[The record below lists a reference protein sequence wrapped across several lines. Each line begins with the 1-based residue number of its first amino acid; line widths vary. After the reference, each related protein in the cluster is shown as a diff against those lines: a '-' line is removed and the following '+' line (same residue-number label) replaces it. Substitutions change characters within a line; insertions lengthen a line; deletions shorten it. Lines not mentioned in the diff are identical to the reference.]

1 MPHPLPLTRVP
12 ALLFDSAADADSHA
26 ALVVAGLVRERN
38 SGGQRT
44 VLGLPTGSTPIG
56 VYRELIRL
64 HQEEGLDFANVVTFN
79 LDEYWPMPPDDRHSY
94 HHFMR
99 ETFFDHVNL
108 KRENTHLPPGD
119 VPRRDVDA
127 ACAEYEAKIRRAG
140 GIDLQLLG
148 IGRTGHVGFNEPG
161 SPADGRT
168 RFVTLDPLTRADAA
182 PGFFG
187 EENVPLHAI
196 TMGVGTIREAKK
208 ILILA
213 LGEHKAPVV
222 RSALE
227 DAPTDRVPATLLN
240 GHPDLT
246 YLLDRGAAAE
256 LTTVKMP
263 WRAGPIE
270 WDDRS
275 ETKAVVWVAERCEK
289 PLTKLQTRDLLEY
302 DLHELLRERGPVETL
317 RNRVFDRLDA
327 TLCAC
332 PAGGGTREKK
342 TILVFSP
349 HPDDDVIS
357 MGGTLILLCDQG
369 HEVHVAY
376 QTSGATA
383 VFDHDV
389 RRHLDFVSAF
399 REVFDLAPMVAER
412 RPDERD
418 QEELPGRLIA
428 ALADKPPG
436 EPDSPEVWKLK
447 ALIRRT
453 EAVAAAEEAGV
464 SRNRVH
470 FQNLPFYE
478 TGRVKKQP
486 IGAEDVRLT
495 VELLR
500 EVRPDQVYLAGD
512 LRDPHGTHRRCARV
526 VGRALEEVAAEGL
539 EPEVW
544 RYRGAWQEF
553 EPHEIDRA
561 VPISPEVTARKRRAI
576 FKHETQKDRP
586 VFPGHD
592 DREFW
597 VRAEERTK
605 ATADAYDALG
615 LPEHYAIEAFARGPR

>member
-12 ALLFDSAADADSHA
+12 ALLFDSAGDADRHA

-38 SGGQRT
+38 SAGQRT
-44 VLGLPTGSTPIG
+44 VLGLPTGSTPTG
-56 VYRELIRL
+56 VYRQLIRL
-64 HQEEGLDFANVVTFN
+64 HREEDLSFANVVTFN
-79 LDEYWPMPPDDRHSY
+79 LDEYWPMPADSRHSY

-99 ETFFDHVNL
+99 ETFFDHVDLNPDHC
-108 KRENTHLPPGD
+108 HLPPGD
-119 VPRRDVDA
+119 VPRGKTDS
-127 ACAEYEAKIRRAG
+127 ACAEYEAKIRAAG

-161 SPADGRT
+161 SPAGGRT

-182 PGFFG
+182 DGFLG
-187 EENVPLHAI
+187 EENVPLHAL
-196 TMGVGTIREAKK
+196 TMGVGTIREARK
-208 ILILA
+208 ILVLA
-213 LGEHKAPVV
+213 LGEHKAEVV

-227 DAPTDRVPATLLN
+227 DPPTDRVPATLLN
-240 GHPDLT
+240 GHGDLT
-246 YLLDRGAAAE
+246 YLLDRGAAGE
-256 LTTVKMP
+256 LTAIKTP
-263 WRAGPIE
+263 WRAGPIA

-275 ETKAVVWVAERCEK
+275 ETKAVVWVAGRAGK
-289 PLTKLQTRDLLEY
+289 PLTKLQTRDLLEH
-302 DLHELLRERGPVETL
+302 DLHELLRERGPAEEL
-317 RNRVFDRLDA
+317 RTRVFDRLA
-327 TLCAC
+327 GTLCTE
-332 PAGGGTREKK
+332 PAGSEKR
-342 TILVFSP
+342 TVLVFSP

-357 MGGTLILLCDQG
+357 MGGTLVLLCDGG

-389 RRHLDFVSAF
+389 RRHLDFVRDF
-399 REVFDLAPMVAER
+399 GDLFGLAPLVADAE
-412 RPDERD
+412 
-418 QEELPGRLIA
+418 QGELPDRLIA
-428 ALADKPPG
+428 ALEDKPPG
-436 EPDSPEVWKLK
+436 EPDTPEVWKLK

-464 SRNRVH
+464 SRDRVH

-478 TGRVKKQP
+478 TGRLAKQP
-486 IGAEDVRLT
+486 VGEEDVRLT

-500 EVRPDQVYLAGD
+500 SVKPDQVYLAGD

-526 VGRALEEVAAEGL
+526 VGRALEEVAGDGP

-561 VPISPEVTARKRRAI
+561 VPVSPEVSLRKRRAI

-586 VFPGHD
+586 VFPGRD

-597 VRAEERTK
+597 VRAEDRTR
-605 ATADAYDALG
+605 ATAAAFDALG
-615 LPEHYAIEAFARGPR
+615 LPEHFALEAFARGPR

>member
-26 ALVVAGLVRERN
+26 ALVVASLIRERN

-56 VYRELIRL
+56 VYRALIRL
-64 HQEEGLDFANVVTFN
+64 HREEGLDFSKVVTFN

-108 KRENTHLPPGD
+108 KPENTHVPPGD
-119 VPRRDVDA
+119 GPRGEVDA

-187 EENVPLHAI
+187 EEHVPLHAL
-196 TMGVGTIREAKK
+196 TMGVGSIRDARK
-208 ILILA
+208 ILMLA

-222 RSALE
+222 RAALE

-256 LTTVKMP
+256 LTAVKTP

-275 ETKAVVWVAERCEK
+275 ETKAVVWVADRAVK
-289 PLTKLQTRDLLEY
+289 PLTKLQTRDLLEH
-302 DLHELLRERGPVETL
+302 DLHELLRERGPAEDL
-317 RNRVFDRLDA
+317 RTRVFDRLA
-327 TLCAC
+327 GTLCTN
-332 PAGGGTREKK
+332 PGGEGRRTV
-342 TILVFSP
+342 LVFSP

-357 MGGTLILLCDQG
+357 MGGTLILLCDRG
-369 HEVHVAY
+369 HDVHVAY

-389 RRHLDFVSAF
+389 RRHLDFVNAF
-399 REVFDLAPMVAER
+399 GDLFDLAPLVA
-412 RPDERD
+412 DSAAG
-418 QEELPGRLIA
+418 ELPERLIA
-428 ALADKPPG
+428 ALADRPPG
-436 EPDSPEVWKLK
+436 DPDPPEVWKLK

-464 SRNRVH
+464 PRDKLH

-478 TGRVKKQP
+478 TGRVSKQP
-486 IGAEDVRLT
+486 VGEEDVRLT
-495 VELLR
+495 TELLR

-526 VGRALEEVAAEGL
+526 VSRALEEVAGEVD
-539 EPEVW
+539 PEVW

-561 VPISPEVTARKRRAI
+561 VPISPEVTLRKRRAI

-605 ATADAYDALG
+605 ATAEAFDRLG
-615 LPEHYAIEAFARGPR
+615 LPEHFAIEAFARGPR

>member
-1 MPHPLPLTRVP
+1 
-12 ALLFDSAADADSHA
+12 
-26 ALVVAGLVRERN
+26 
-38 SGGQRT
+38 
-44 VLGLPTGSTPIG
+44 
-56 VYRELIRL
+56 Y
-64 HQEEGLDFANVVTFN
+64 EE
-79 LDEYWPMPPDDRHSY
+79 
-94 HHFMR
+94 
-99 ETFFDHVNL
+99 
-108 KRENTHLPPGD
+108 
-119 VPRRDVDA
+119 
-127 ACAEYEAKIRRAG
+127 KIRKAG

-161 SPADGRT
+161 SPPDGRT

-182 PGFFG
+182 AGFFG
-187 EENVPLHAI
+187 EENVPLHAL

-208 ILILA
+208 LLILA

-246 YLLDRGAAAE
+246 YLLDRGAATE
-256 LTTVKMP
+256 LTTVKTP
-263 WRAGPIE
+263 WRSGPID

-275 ETKAVVWVAERCEK
+275 ETKAVVWVSQRSGKAL
-289 PLTKLQTRDLLEY
+289 PKLQTRDLLEH
-302 DLHELLRERGPVETL
+302 DLHELLRERGPVDVL
-317 RNRVFDRLDA
+317 RDRVFDRLDA
-327 TLCAC
+327 TLCTH
-332 PAGGGTREKK
+332 PAGDGAVRKK
-342 TILVFSP
+342 TVLVFSP

-357 MGGTLILLCDQG
+357 MGGTLILLCDHG

-389 RRHLDFVSAF
+389 RRHLDFM
-399 REVFDLAPMVAER
+399 REFGELFDIPALIDTEAEG
-412 RPDERD
+412 
-418 QEELPGRLIA
+418 ELPDRLFA

-436 EPDSPEVWKLK
+436 EPDTPEIWKLK

-464 SRNRVH
+464 RRERCH

-478 TGRVKKQP
+478 TGRVTKQP
-486 IGAEDVRLT
+486 IGPEDVENT
-495 VELLR
+495 VHLLQ

-512 LRDPHGTHRRCARV
+512 LRDPHGTHRRCARI
-526 VGRALEEVAAEGL
+526 VGRALEAVKTDGIH
-539 EPEVW
+539 PEVW

-605 ATADAYDALG
+605 ATAAAYDALG
-615 LPEHYAIEAFARGPR
+615 LPERFAIEAFARGPR

>member
-64 HQEEGLDFANVVTFN
+64 HQEEGLDFSNVVTFN

-99 ETFFDHVNL
+99 ETFFDHVNI
-108 KRENTHLPPGD
+108 KPENAHLPPGD

-127 ACAEYEAKIRRAG
+127 ACAEYEAKIRKAG

-148 IGRTGHVGFNEPG
+148 IGRTGHIGFNEPG

-182 PGFFG
+182 AGFFG
-187 EENVPLHAI
+187 EENVPLHAL
-196 TMGVGTIREAKK
+196 TMGVGTIREARK
-208 ILILA
+208 ILVLA

-256 LTTVKMP
+256 LTTIKMP
-263 WRAGPIE
+263 WRSGPID
-270 WDDRS
+270 WDDRT
-275 ETKAVVWVAERCEK
+275 ETKAVVWVSEQSGKA
-289 PLTKLQTRDLLEY
+289 LTKLQTRDLLEH

-327 TLCAC
+327 TLCTH
-332 PAGGGTREKK
+332 PAGDGTKRKK
-342 TILVFSP
+342 KVLVFSP

-357 MGGTLILLCDQG
+357 MGGTLILLCDHG

-399 REVFDLAPMVAER
+399 GNLFDVAPLVNEDAG
-412 RPDERD
+412 
-418 QEELPGRLIA
+418 EELPERLIA

-464 SRNRVH
+464 PRDRCH

-486 IGAEDVRLT
+486 IGDADVQNT

-500 EVRPDQVYLAGD
+500 SVQPDQVYLAGD

-526 VGRALEEVAAEGL
+526 VGRALEEVQKEGL
-539 EPEVW
+539 DPEVW

-605 ATADAYDALG
+605 ATAAAFDALG
-615 LPEHYAIEAFARGPR
+615 LPEHFAIEAFARGPR

>member
-26 ALVVAGLVRERN
+26 ALVIAGLIRERN
-38 SGGQRT
+38 SAGQKT
-44 VLGLPTGSTPIG
+44 VLGLATGSTPIG

-64 HQEEGLDFANVVTFN
+64 HREDGLDFSKVVTFN
-79 LDEYWPMPPDDRHSY
+79 LDEYWPMAPDSRHSY
-94 HHFMR
+94 HEFMR
-99 ETFFDHVNL
+99 EQLFDRVNL
-108 KRENTHLPPGD
+108 APANTHLPPGD
-119 VPRRDVDA
+119 VPRGEVDA
-127 ACAEYEAKIRRAG
+127 ACVDYEAAIRRAG

-182 PGFFG
+182 AGFLG
-187 EENVPLHAI
+187 EEHVPLHAL

-208 ILILA
+208 ILVLA

-227 DAPTDRVPATLLN
+227 DPPTDRVPATLLN

-246 YLLDRGAAAE
+246 YLLDRGAAGE
-256 LTTVKMP
+256 LTAVKTP

-275 ETKAVVWVAERCEK
+275 ETKAVVWVSQRADK
-289 PLTKLQTRDLLEY
+289 PLTKLQTRDLLEH
-302 DLHELLRERGPVETL
+302 DLHELLRERGDTESL
-317 RNRVFDRLDA
+317 RTRVFDRLAA
-327 TLCAC
+327 TLCTR
-332 PAGGGTREKK
+332 PAGDEKR
-342 TILVFSP
+342 TVLVFSP

-399 REVFDLAPMVAER
+399 GELFDLSPLVADA
-412 RPDERD
+412 DEG
-418 QEELPGRLIA
+418 ELPDRLSA
-428 ALADKPPG
+428 ALAAKPPG
-436 EPDSPEVWKLK
+436 EPDGPEVWKLK

-464 SRNRVH
+464 SRDRLH

-478 TGRVKKQP
+478 TGRVAKQP
-486 IGAEDVRLT
+486 VGPEDVRLT
-495 VELLR
+495 ADLLR

-526 VGRALEEVAAEGL
+526 IGRALEEVRDDL
-539 EPEVW
+539 TPEVW

-561 VPISPEVTARKRRAI
+561 VPISPEITARKRRAI

-586 VFPGHD
+586 VFPGRD

-597 VRAEERTK
+597 VRAEDRTR
-605 ATADAYDALG
+605 ATAAAFDALG
-615 LPEHYAIEAFARGPR
+615 LPEHFAIEAFARGPR

>member
-12 ALLFDSAADADSHA
+12 GLLFDSAADADSHA
-26 ALVVAGLVRERN
+26 ALVVAGLIRERN

-64 HQEEGLDFANVVTFN
+64 HREDGLDFRQVVTFN
-79 LDEYWPMPPDDRHSY
+79 LDEYWPMSPDDRQSY
-94 HHFMR
+94 HRFMR

-108 KRENTHLPPGD
+108 KPENTHLPPGD
-119 VPRRDVDA
+119 VSRRDVDA

-161 SPADGRT
+161 SPAEGRT

-182 PGFFG
+182 AGFFG

-208 ILILA
+208 VLILA

-256 LTTVKMP
+256 LTAVKMP

-275 ETKAVVWVAERCEK
+275 ETKAVVWVAEQCDK
-289 PLTKLQTRDLLEY
+289 ALSKLQTRDLLEH
-302 DLHELLRERGPVETL
+302 DLHELLRERGPVESL
-317 RNRVFDRLDA
+317 RNRVFDRLTG
-327 TLCAC
+327 TLCTH
-332 PAGGGTREKK
+332 PAGDGTRDKK
-342 TILVFSP
+342 TVLVFSP

-357 MGGTLILLCDQG
+357 MGGTLILLCQHG
-369 HEVHVAY
+369 HDVHVAY

-389 RRHLDFVSAF
+389 RRHLDFVHAF
-399 REVFDLAPMVAER
+399 GDLFDVAPLASDSE
-412 RPDERD
+412 DGTD
-418 QEELPGRLIA
+418 ELPRRLIA
-428 ALADKPPG
+428 ALAEKPPG

-464 SRNRVH
+464 SRERVH

-486 IGAEDVRLT
+486 IGEEDVRRT
-495 VELLR
+495 VELLQ

-526 VGRALEEVAAEGL
+526 VGRALDAVKADGL

-561 VPISPEVTARKRRAI
+561 VPISPEITALKRRAI

-597 VRAEERTK
+597 VRAEDRTK
-605 ATADAYDALG
+605 ATAAAFDALG
-615 LPEHYAIEAFARGPR
+615 LPEHFAIEAFARGPR